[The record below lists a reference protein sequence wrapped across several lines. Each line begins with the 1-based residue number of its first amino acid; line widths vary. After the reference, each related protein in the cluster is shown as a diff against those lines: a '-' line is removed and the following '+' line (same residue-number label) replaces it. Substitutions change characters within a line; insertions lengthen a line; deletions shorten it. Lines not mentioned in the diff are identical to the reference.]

1 MAWMFVR
8 MDAFLPSSSAAAA
21 SADAAVSLAQKH

>member
-1 MAWMFVR
+1 MFVR
-8 MDAFLPSSSAAAA
+8 MDAFLPSSSSAAAA